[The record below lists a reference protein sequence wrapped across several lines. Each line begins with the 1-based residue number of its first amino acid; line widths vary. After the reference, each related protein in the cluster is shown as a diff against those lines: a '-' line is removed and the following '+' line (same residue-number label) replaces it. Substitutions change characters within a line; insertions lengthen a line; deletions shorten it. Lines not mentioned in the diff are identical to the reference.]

1 MEDKCENTKNRAV
14 QLEQALCSQNTIN
27 EGLQKAVAEKEK
39 TLEGMR
45 REREENHKRQEEN
58 KRTTNKLVAKIKTME
73 EEIARKE
80 Q

>member
-14 QLEQALCSQNTIN
+14 QLEQALCTQNTIN
-27 EGLQKAVAEKEK
+27 EGFQKAVAEKEK
-39 TLEGMR
+39 ALEGMR